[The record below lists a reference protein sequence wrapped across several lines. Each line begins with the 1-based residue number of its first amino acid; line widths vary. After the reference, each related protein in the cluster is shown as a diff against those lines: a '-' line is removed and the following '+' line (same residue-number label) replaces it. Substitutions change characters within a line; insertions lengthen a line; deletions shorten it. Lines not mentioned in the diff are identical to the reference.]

1 MKMQYRDATDLSGKV
16 VLNAGGYGG
25 LGAETSRA
33 YAECGATVVIAGHNA
48 EKAEALA
55 NEIRAS
61 GGSAEAWRCDCT
73 NEGEIAALARHIDET
88 YGRLDILVN
97 FLGGNVPR
105 KAEEFDLEAWERI
118 LRNNLTSCMLLC
130 REAGKLM
137 IRQDYGK
144 IVLIGSVRSELG
156 LPREYVGYCAAK
168 GGIKLYAKCL
178 AAEWAQFH
186 ICVNVVA
193 PTMVE
198 TDQVAYILNDP
209 ARRKSFF
216 ERIPLGRF
224 GTPQDVAQA
233 CLFFSTPATDFIT
246 GQCLLVDGG
255 VTSRQ

>member
-1 MKMQYRDATDLSGKV
+1 MMYRDFTDLTGKV

-25 LGAETSRA
+25 LGAEATRA
-33 YAECGATVVIAGHNA
+33 YVECGATVVIAGHNEEKA
-48 EKAEALA
+48 KRLEQEILAAGGKAEAFC
-55 NEIRAS
+55 
-61 GGSAEAWRCDCT
+61 CDCT
-73 NEGEIAALARHIDET
+73 NEADVIRLVEHVDRT
-88 YGRLDILVN
+88 YGRLDIMVN
-97 FLGGNVPR
+97 FLGGNIPR
-105 KAEEFDLEAWERI
+105 KAEEFDLDAWERI

-130 REAGKLM
+130 RESGKIM
-137 IRQDYGK
+137 IRQNYGK

-168 GGIKLYAKCL
+168 GGIKLYGKCL
-178 AAEWAQFH
+178 AAEWAQFN

-198 TDQVAYILNDP
+198 TDQVAYILEDP

-216 ERIPLGRF
+216 DRIPLGRF
-224 GTPQDVAQA
+224 GTPQDVAAA
-233 CLFFSTPATDFIT
+233 CLFFSVPATDFIT

>member
-1 MKMQYRDATDLSGKV
+1 MYRDSMDLAGRV

-25 LGAETSRA
+25 LGAEATRA
-33 YAECGATVVIAGHNA
+33 YAECGATVVIAGHNL
-48 EKAEALA
+48 EKAELLER
-55 NEIRAS
+55 EIRDR
-61 GGSAEAWRCDCT
+61 GGRAEAYCCDCT
-73 NEGEIAALARHIDET
+73 DETEIVRLVQHIDQT

-97 FLGGNVPR
+97 FLGGNIPR
-105 KAEEFDLEAWERI
+105 KAEAFDLEAWERI
-118 LRNNLTSCMLLC
+118 LRNNLTSSMLLC
-130 REAGKLM
+130 REAGKVM
-137 IRQDYGK
+137 IRQRYGK

-178 AAEWAQFH
+178 AAEWAQFN

-198 TDQVAYILNDP
+198 TEQVAYILEDP
-209 ARRKSFF
+209 ERRKSFF
-216 ERIPLGRF
+216 DRIPLGRF
-224 GTPQDVAQA
+224 GTPQDVAAA
-233 CLFFSTPATDFIT
+233 CLFFSVPATDFIT

>member
-1 MKMQYRDATDLSGKV
+1 MYRDSMDLAGRV

-25 LGAETSRA
+25 LGAEATRA
-33 YAECGATVVIAGHNA
+33 YAECGATVVIAGHNL
-48 EKAEALA
+48 EKAELLER
-55 NEIRAS
+55 EIRDR
-61 GGSAEAWRCDCT
+61 GGRAEAYCCDCT
-73 NEGEIAALARHIDET
+73 DEAEIVRLVQHIDQT

-97 FLGGNVPR
+97 FLGGNIPR
-105 KAEEFDLEAWERI
+105 KAEAFDLEAWERI
-118 LRNNLTSCMLLC
+118 LRNNLTSSMLLC
-130 REAGKLM
+130 REAGKVM
-137 IRQDYGK
+137 IRQRYGK

-178 AAEWAQFH
+178 AAEWAQFN

-198 TDQVAYILNDP
+198 TEQVAYILEDP
-209 ARRKSFF
+209 ERRKSFF
-216 ERIPLGRF
+216 DRIPLGRF
-224 GTPQDVAQA
+224 GTPQDVAAA
-233 CLFFSTPATDFIT
+233 CLFFSVPATDFIT